1 MSVLS
6 APPIDPCCDLRGM
19 PFMPL
24 DIVRLFDSDLYALS
38 TGDEFKAAFSLW
50 GKAFLQV
57 PAGSLPK
64 EDRILAHLSG
74 AGSKWA
80 KVRDM
85 ALRGWVEAS
94 DGRLYHPVVVE
105 KAKEA
110 WAARLAQ
117 RARTEAARVARA
129 ASRNQHSQAVTTN
142 VTSSVTENVTG
153 SKGQYKGQGQGQSTT
168 STPPSPPTGKDEE
181 VDERSAHIL
190 KFISA
195 RGGHLHHHGEDRRPG
210 WLEDTAGM
218 SIDQIG
224 AVFDWARSRGRRII
238 YPGEGEGYFGGARK
252 AMDDARKAEITRQR
266 QQAEQESQR
275 AQERAENDAKAK
287 QAALLQAIDRAQA
300 AALLALA
307 DEWTDRLTEDQA
319 GIIGQLRTAYDA
331 GKPVGL
337 ILVRY
342 AEKLP
347 HALVEQAKARANE
360 HTEEG
365 ITA

>member
-1 MSVLS
+1 MSALS
-6 APPIDPCCDLRGM
+6 APPIDPSCDLRGM

-117 RARTEAARVARA
+117 RARTEAARAARA
-129 ASRNQHSQAVTTN
+129 ASRSPA
-142 VTSSVTENVTG
+142 TSSVTGSVTENITG
-153 SKGQYKGQGQGQSTT
+153 SKGQGQGQGQSTT
-168 STPPSPPTGKDEE
+168 SQPPSPPDGKDEE
-181 VDERSAHIL
+181 VDERSAHVL

-238 YPGEGEGYFGGARK
+238 YPGEGEGYFGWARK

-266 QQAEQESQR
+266 QQVEQETQR
-275 AQERAENDAKAK
+275 TQERAEQDERAKRAAEY
-287 QAALLQAIDRAQA
+287 QARQRAEI

-307 DEWTDRLTEDQA
+307 DEWTDRLTDEQA
-319 GIIGQLRTAYDA
+319 AIIGELRITFDA
-331 GKPVGL
+331 RKSFGL
-337 ILVRY
+337 TLGRKLD
-342 AEKLP
+342 KLP
-347 HALVEQAKARANE
+347 SALVEQAKARANE